1 LEFWV
6 PYGATEVPVR
16 VPDTNFY
23 RILESAKPAA
33 NTSDIATLV
42 ARSLENPIG
51 NMPLSSLVKQGSTIG
66 IVVDPAIPETIL
78 KTIIDELQSR
88 LPHFGASEV
97 RVFVRTRRSFKIQ
110 SEWKVINPQEDTFV
124 EVGKTNHGTR
134 VSIEAGF
141 HSCDVKILVGVV
153 QPHFASGFAGGPD
166 LVIPGVASLPTVEA
180 NRRLTLNQQS
190 DPFQYSENPVYVD
203 SLDASRMLGSTYLV
217 TLVPD
222 ESNGVSAVY
231 SGDIEPTFK
240 EAVDL
245 FKREH
250 SRPIENRPEIIVVS
264 SDGPEYSNDLYHAVR
279 VLPFLSNILK
289 RDSSTIVLA
298 GECKQ
303 GIGNDN
309 FLKFSKNS
317 EDRKTLQNELKH
329 DFKLGGHVA
338 LLLKDAL
345 EKSRVQLVSVLPDVY
360 TRSFGLKPS
369 RTVSAGVQSAIRA
382 EGKDS
387 KVLIVTKGSLMIPV
401 MAAS

>member
-23 RILESAKPAA
+23 RILEPAKPAA
-33 NTSDIATLV
+33 NPPDMATMI

-51 NMPLSSLVKQGSTIG
+51 KMPLTSLVKEGSTVG
-66 IVVDPAIPETIL
+66 ILVDAAIPEAVLRTFVA
-78 KTIIDELQSR
+78 ELQSR
-88 LPHFGASEV
+88 LSGLGAGEV
-97 RVFVRTRRSFKIQ
+97 RVFVRTRNSFQIQ
-110 SEWKVINPQEDTFV
+110 SAWKAINPKEDTFV
-124 EVGKTNHGTR
+124 EIGKTNHGTR
-134 VSIEAGF
+134 VSVEQGF
-141 HSCDVKILVGVV
+141 HSCDLKLLVGVV

-166 LVIPGVASLPTVEA
+166 LIVPGAASLPTIES
-180 NRRLTLNQQS
+180 NRRLTLNYQS
-190 DPFQYSENPVYVD
+190 DPFQYSENPVYLD
-203 SLDASRMLGSTYLV
+203 SLEASRMLGSTYLV

-279 VLPFLSNILK
+279 VLPFLWNILK
-289 RDSSTIVLA
+289 RNSSTIVLA

-329 DFKLGGHVA
+329 NFKLGGHVA
-338 LLLKDAL
+338 LLLKEAL
-345 EKSRVQLVSVLPDVY
+345 EKSRIQLVSVLPDVY

-387 KVLIVTKGSLMIPV
+387 KVLIVTRGSLMIPL

>member
-23 RILESAKPAA
+23 RILEPAKPVA
-33 NTSDIATLV
+33 NTPDIATMI
-42 ARSLENPIG
+42 ARSLESPIG
-51 NMPLSSLVKQGSTIG
+51 NISLTSLVKQGSTIG
-66 IVVDPAIPETIL
+66 IVVDPAIPELSL
-78 KTIIDELQSR
+78 KLIVDELQSR
-88 LPHFGASEV
+88 LLGLGAKEV
-97 RVFVRTRRSFKIQ
+97 RIFVRTRKSFQIQ
-110 SEWKVINPQEDTFV
+110 SGWKAISPQEDTFV

-134 VSIEAGF
+134 VSVEQGF
-141 HSCDVKILVGVV
+141 HSCEVKILVGVV

-166 LVIPGVASLPTVEA
+166 LVVPGVASLPTIEA
-180 NRRLTLNQQS
+180 NRRLSLSHQS
-190 DPFQYSENPVYVD
+190 DPFQYSENPVYLD
-203 SLDASRMLGSTYLV
+203 SLEASRMLGSSYLL

-222 ESNGVSAVY
+222 EWNGVSAVY

-240 EAVDL
+240 EAVAH
-245 FKREH
+245 FTREH

-279 VLPFLSNILK
+279 VLPFLWNILK

-338 LLLKDAL
+338 LLLKEAL